1 MANIKEIARLANVS
15 VSTVSRVLN
24 HHPYVSEEKRKL
36 VHQVMEELD
45 YTPNRTAI
53 DLIRGKTQTIGVIL
67 PYSDHPCFDKIVNG
81 ITKAAFRHEYAT
93 TLLPTN
99 YNPDIEIKY
108 LELLR
113 MKKIDGLII
122 TSRANHWDS
131 IIAYQEYGPIIA
143 CEDTEDIDIPCA
155 YNDRKAAYIESFRY
169 LKNRGHE
176 NIAFTC
182 VRSADKSPSTANKA
196 AAYQAVYGSLEDRH
210 MLTGCNHMDDGEQAG
225 AYFYTSGRA
234 PTAIYANSDEVAAGI
249 YVFAQKKDWDVEII
263 GEGHSSISRALCFPS
278 LDLNLEQLGTAAFSL
293 FLQEHPIDIKIQ
305 HQFMKK
311 SLN

>member
-36 VHQVMEELD
+36 VHQVMKELD

-53 DLIRGKTQTIGVIL
+53 DLIRGKTHTVGVIL

-81 ITKAAFRHEYAT
+81 ITKAAFQYEYAT

-113 MKKIDGLII
+113 TKKIDGLII

-131 IIAYQEYGPIIA
+131 ILAYQEYGPIIA
-143 CEDTEDIDIPCA
+143 CEDTGDIDVPCA
-155 YNDRKAAYIESFRY
+155 FNDRKTAYAESFRY
-169 LKNRGHE
+169 LKSRGHE

-182 VRSADKSPSTANKA
+182 VREADRSPSTADKA
-196 AAYQAVYGSLEDRH
+196 AAYKAVCGRLEDRH
-210 MLTGCNHMDDGEQAG
+210 MLSGCNDINDGERA
-225 AYFYTSGRA
+225 AEHFYMSGRV

-249 YVFAQKKDWDVEII
+249 HLFAKKSNWDVEII
-263 GEGHSSISRALCFPS
+263 GEGNTSISRVLGFPS
-278 LDLNLEQLGTAAFSL
+278 LDLNLEQLGIAAFSL
-293 FLQEHPIDIKIQ
+293 FLQDEPADIKIQ
-305 HQFMKK
+305 HKFKK
-311 SLN
+311 KA

>member
-24 HHPYVSEEKRKL
+24 HHPYVSEKKRRL
-36 VHQVMEELD
+36 VHQVMKELD

-53 DLIRGKTQTIGVIL
+53 DLIRGKTHTVGVIL

-81 ITKAAFRHEYAT
+81 ITKAAFQHEYAT

-99 YNPDIEIKY
+99 YNPAIEVKY

-113 MKKIDGLII
+113 TKKIDGLII
-122 TSRANHWDS
+122 TSRANDWDS

-143 CEDTEDIDIPCA
+143 CEHTGDIDVPCA
-155 YNDRKAAYIESFRY
+155 YNDRKAAYAESFRY
-169 LKNRGHE
+169 LKSRGHK

-182 VRSADKSPSTANKA
+182 IREADRSPSTADKT
-196 AAYQAVYGSLEDRH
+196 AAYQSVCGRLEDRH
-210 MLTGCNHMDDGEQAG
+210 MLSGCNDMNDGERA
-225 AYFYTSGRA
+225 AEHFYTRERV

-249 YVFAQKKDWDVEII
+249 HVFAQKNNWDIEII
-263 GEGHSSISRALCFPS
+263 GEGNSSISRVLGFPS
-278 LDLNLEQLGTAAFSL
+278 LDLNLEQLGIAAFSL
-293 FLQEHPIDIKIQ
+293 FLQDEPIDIKIQ
-305 HQFMKK
+305 HQFEKK
-311 SLN
+311 A